1 MEGFALAEL
10 IVVVW
15 ELEVV
20 PSRMHVHIGA
30 HHVRSHHRALDVPA
44 WPATTPR

>member
-1 MEGFALAEL
+1 MEGLTLTEF
-10 IVVVW
+10 IVVMR

-20 PSRMHVHIGA
+20 PSRMHVHIGT